1 MKLSIHSKLLDK
13 DFKKPIFFTHLTRSY
28 IEPISLVLYFS
39 EFARYFRGSGG
50 IFLGER
56 WNIFEGVVEYSWGR
70 GEIFFGGWWNIL
82 IGSSIANVGRKG

>member
-1 MKLSIHSKLLDK
+1 MKDLLTGFMLCFGF
-13 DFKKPIFFTHLTRSY
+13 FKECQLC
-28 IEPISLVLYFS
+28 S

>member
-1 MKLSIHSKLLDK
+1 MLWFFQGMSALFRMCSI
-13 DFKKPIFFTHLTRSY
+13 FEGR
-28 IEPISLVLYFS
+28 
-39 EFARYFRGSGG
+39 GG